1 MNDQKKWKL
10 LDTQKVF
17 GSPWV
22 SLENRNYELSNGLVK
37 NDYLHLNRPDYVLI
51 VVLDGRGRLLVER
64 QYRRGV
70 DDFVYELPAGW
81 IEKGE
86 SPSEAAKRELLE
98 ETGVNGSGDT
108 CFELY
113 PQPGFSSMKAYVCIL
128 NIDTIGTAQVG
139 EDEDISTMWI
149 ALEDV
154 QKMVKESKIKDM
166 GFLAALSL
174 VDHP

>member
-1 MNDQKKWKL
+1 LEKRSYKL
-10 LDTQKVF
+10 
-17 GSPWV
+17 PI
-22 SLENRNYELSNGLVK
+22 GLVK
-37 NDYLHLNRPDYVLI
+37 DDYFHLSRPDYVLI
-51 VVLDGRGRLLVER
+51 VVLDEQGRLLVER

-81 IEKGE
+81 IEEGE
-86 SPSEAAKRELLE
+86 SPIEAAKRELLE
-98 ETGVNGSGDT
+98 ETSVNGSGDT

-128 NIDTIGTAQVG
+128 KINTIGTAHVG
-139 EDEDISTMWI
+139 DDEDISTMWMP
-149 ALEDV
+149 LEEV

-174 VDHP
+174 VDHL

>member
-1 MNDQKKWKL
+1 MSNQKKWKL
-10 LDTQKVF
+10 LNAEKVF
-17 GSPWV
+17 DNKWL
-22 SLENRNYELSNGLVK
+22 SLEKRSYELPTGVVK
-37 NDYLHLNRPDYVLI
+37 NDYFHLNRPDYALI
-51 VVLDGRGRLLVER
+51 VVLDEQRRLLVER

-81 IEKGE
+81 IEKDE
-86 SPSEAAKRELLE
+86 SPIEAAKRELFE
-98 ETGVNGSGDT
+98 ETGVNGHGDT
-108 CFELY
+108 CFEIY

-128 NIDTIGTAQVG
+128 KIDTIGTAQVD

-149 ALEDV
+149 ALEEV

-174 VDHP
+174 VAHL